1 MITLPMIYDLAG
13 LMFGAVALQ
22 AALDRTNP
30 RRFLSAG
37 FWGLYAVNFL
47 AGSYLPDFA
56 NGVLVLLM
64 VALAALGLGR
74 GSPSTTTT
82 EEKIAG
88 AWRYGNGLFIPALL
102 IPGVTLLGSLVLKS
116 IVIGGRPL
124 IDPAQ
129 ATLISLGLGVIV
141 ALIAALMLLRPPVLA
156 PIHEARR
163 LVETIGWA
171 AVLPQMLAALGAV
184 FAVAGVGTVIA
195 GLLNDYVP
203 LNTPFLSV
211 AAYAIGMA
219 LFTAI
224 MGNAFAAFPVMTA
237 AIGLPLVVHKF
248 GGDPTVVCA
257 LGMLSGFCGTL
268 VTPMAANFNIVPA
281 ALLELPDR
289 NGVIRVQVPTALA
302 LLCGN
307 IILMYFLAFPR

>member
-13 LMFGAVALQ
+13 LMFAAVALQ
-22 AALDRTNP
+22 AALDRANP
-30 RRFLSAG
+30 RRFCSAG
-37 FWGLYAVNFL
+37 FWGLYAINFL
-47 AGSYLPDFA
+47 LGSYLPDIA
-56 NGVLVLLM
+56 NGLLVLAM
-64 VALAALGLGR
+64 VALAAFGLGR
-74 GSPSTTTT
+74 GLPVTTTP
-82 EEKIAG
+82 EEKTLG
-88 AWRYGNGLFIPALL
+88 AARHGNTLFIPALL
-102 IPGVTLLGSLVLKS
+102 IPGVTLAGTLLLKS
-116 IVIGGRPL
+116 GTIAGRPI

-129 ATLISLGLGVIV
+129 ATLISLGLGVVV
-141 ALIAALMLLRPPVLA
+141 ALAAALILLRPPPLA
-156 PIHEARR
+156 PIREARR
-163 LVETIGWA
+163 LAETIGWA

-184 FAVAGVGTVIA
+184 FAAAGVGTVIA

-203 LNTPFLSV
+203 LDTPLLAV
-211 AAYAIGMA
+211 AAYAVGMA

-248 GGDPTVVCA
+248 GGDPAVVCA

-289 NGVIRVQVPTALA
+289 NGVIRVQAPTALI
-302 LLCGN
+302 LLLGN
-307 IILMYFLAFPR
+307 ITLMYYLAFPR

>member
-1 MITLPMIYDLAG
+1 
-13 LMFGAVALQ
+13 
-22 AALDRTNP
+22 
-30 RRFLSAG
+30 
-37 FWGLYAVNFL
+37 
-47 AGSYLPDFA
+47 
-56 NGVLVLLM
+56 M

-74 GSPSTTTT
+74 GAHITTTA
-82 EEKIAG
+82 EERAAG
-88 AWRYGNGLFIPALL
+88 SARYGNILFVPALL
-102 IPGVTLLGSLVLKS
+102 IPGVTLLGTLLLKS
-116 IVIGGRPL
+116 VMIGGRPL
-124 IDPAQ
+124 IEPTQ
-129 ATLISLGLGVIV
+129 ATLISLGLGVVV
-141 ALIAALMLLRPPVLA
+141 ALVAALILLRPPPLA
-156 PIHEARR
+156 PIREARR

-184 FAVAGVGTVIA
+184 FAAAGVGTVIA

-203 LNTPFLSV
+203 LNTPLLAV

-248 GGDPTVVCA
+248 GGDPAVVCA

-281 ALLELPDR
+281 AMLELPDR
-289 NGVIRVQVPTALA
+289 NGVIRVQVPTAFI
-302 LLCGN
+302 LLIGN
-307 IILMYFLAFPR
+307 IILMYLLAFHR

>member
-13 LMFGAVALQ
+13 LMFAAVAVQ
-22 AALDRTNP
+22 AALDRANP
-30 RRFLSAG
+30 RRLFSAG
-37 FWGLYAVNFL
+37 FWGLYAINFL

-56 NGVLVLLM
+56 NGVLVLAM

-74 GSPSTTTT
+74 GAPVTTSADARV
-82 EEKIAG
+82 AG
-88 AWRYGNGLFIPALL
+88 ALRYGNTLFVPALL
-102 IPGVTLLGSLVLKS
+102 IPGVTLLGSLLLKS
-116 IVIGGRPL
+116 VVIAGHPL
-124 IDPAQ
+124 IDPTQ
-129 ATLISLGLGVIV
+129 ATLISLGLGVVV
-141 ALIAALMLLRPPVLA
+141 ALIVTLILLRPPPLA
-156 PIHEARR
+156 PIREARR

-203 LNTPFLSV
+203 LNTPLLAI
-211 AAYAIGMA
+211 AAYAVGMA

-224 MGNAFAAFPVMTA
+224 MGNAFAAFPVITA

-248 GGDPTVVCA
+248 GGDPAVVCA

-289 NGVIRVQVPTALA
+289 NGVIRVQIPTALI
-302 LLCGN
+302 LLLGN
-307 IILMYFLAFPR
+307 IILMYVLAFRR

>member
-1 MITLPMIYDLAG
+1 MITLPMIYAIAG
-13 LMFGAVALQ
+13 AMFAAVALQ
-22 AALDRTNP
+22 AALDRANP
-30 RRFLSAG
+30 RRFFSAG

-47 AGSYLPDFA
+47 AGSYLSDFA
-56 NGVLVLLM
+56 NGILVLAM
-64 VALAALGLGR
+64 VALAAIGLGR
-74 GSPSTTTT
+74 GAPATTTPDQRSG
-82 EEKIAG
+82 G
-88 AWRYGNGLFIPALL
+88 AARYRNLLFIPALL
-102 IPGVTLLGSLVLKS
+102 IPAVTLAGSLFLKS
-116 IVIGGRPL
+116 LTIAGHPL

-129 ATLISLGLGVIV
+129 ATLISLGLGVVV
-141 ALIAALMLLRPPVLA
+141 ALPAALLLLRPPPLA
-156 PIHEARR
+156 PIREARR

-195 GLLNDYVP
+195 GLLNTYVP
-203 LNTPFLSV
+203 LHTPFLAV

-224 MGNAFAAFPVMTA
+224 MGNAYAAFPVMTA

-248 GGDPTVVCA
+248 GGDPAVVGA

-268 VTPMAANFNIVPA
+268 LTPMAANFNIVPA

-289 NGVIRVQVPTALA
+289 NGVIRVQVPTALV
-302 LLCGN
+302 LLMGN
-307 IILMYFLAFPR
+307 IVLMYLLAFHR

>member
-13 LMFGAVALQ
+13 LMFAAVAIE
-22 AALDRTNP
+22 AALDRANP

-37 FWGLYAVNFL
+37 FWGLYAVSFG
-47 AGSYLPDFA
+47 AGSYLPDLA
-56 NGVLVLLM
+56 NGVLVLVM

-74 GSPSTTTT
+74 GAPPTTTPAQRV
-82 EEKIAG
+82 AG
-88 AWRYGNGLFIPALL
+88 AERYGNALFVPALL
-102 IPGVTLLGSLVLKS
+102 IPGVTLIGSLLLKS
-116 IVIGGRPL
+116 VVIGGRPL
-124 IDPAQ
+124 IDPTQ
-129 ATLISLGLGVIV
+129 ATLISLGLGVV
-141 ALIAALMLLRPPVLA
+141 VGLAAALLLLRPPVLA
-156 PIHEARR
+156 PVREARR

-184 FAVAGVGTVIA
+184 FALAGVGTVIA

-203 LNTPFLSV
+203 LDTRLLVV

-248 GGDPTVVCA
+248 GGDPAVVCA
-257 LGMLSGFCGTL
+257 IGMLSGFCGTL

-289 NGVIRVQVPTALA
+289 NGVIRVQVPTALI
-302 LLCGN
+302 LLLGN
-307 IILMYFLAFPR
+307 IILMYLLAFPR

>member
-1 MITLPMIYDLAG
+1 MITLPMVYALAG
-13 LMFGAVALQ
+13 LMFAAVALQ
-22 AALDRTNP
+22 AALDPSNP

-47 AGSYLPDFA
+47 VGSYLPDFA
-56 NGVLVLLM
+56 NGVLVLAM
-64 VALAALGLGR
+64 VALAAIGLGR
-74 GSPSTTTT
+74 GAPKTTTL
-82 EEKIAG
+82 EQRAAG
-88 AWRYGNGLFIPALL
+88 AARYGNILFVPALL
-102 IPGVTLLGSLVLKS
+102 IPAVTLLGTLFLKS
-116 IVIGGRPL
+116 IMIAGRPL

-129 ATLISLGLGVIV
+129 ATLISLGLGVVV
-141 ALIAALMLLRPPVLA
+141 ALPVAMLLLRPPVLA

-203 LNTPFLSV
+203 LTTPLLAV
-211 AAYAIGMA
+211 VAYAVGMA

-248 GGDPTVVCA
+248 GGDPAVVCA

-289 NGVIRVQVPTALA
+289 NGVIRVQVPTAII
-302 LLCGN
+302 LLMGN
-307 IILMYFLAFPR
+307 IVLMYFLAFSR

>member
-13 LMFGAVALQ
+13 LMFAAVALQ
-22 AALDRTNP
+22 AALDRTNR
-30 RRFLSAG
+30 RRFFSAG
-37 FWGLYAVNFL
+37 FWGLYALNFL

-56 NGVLVLLM
+56 NGVLVLAM

-74 GSPSTTTT
+74 GTASTTSPDQRA
-82 EEKIAG
+82 AG
-88 AWRYGNGLFIPALL
+88 AARYGNLLFLPALL
-102 IPGVTLLGSLVLKS
+102 IPAVTLLGTLFLKS
-116 IVIGGRPL
+116 ATIAGHPL

-129 ATLISLGLGVIV
+129 ATLISLGLGVVV
-141 ALIAALMLLRPPVLA
+141 ALPVALLLLRPPPLA
-156 PIHEARR
+156 PIREARR

-203 LNTPFLSV
+203 LHTPLLAV
-211 AAYAIGMA
+211 VAYAMGMA

-224 MGNAFAAFPVMTA
+224 MGNAFAAFPVITA

-248 GGDPTVVCA
+248 GGDPAVVCA

-268 VTPMAANFNIVPA
+268 LTPMAANFNIVPA

-289 NGVIRVQVPTALA
+289 NGVIRVQVPTALI
-302 LLCGN
+302 LLMGN
-307 IILMYFLAFPR
+307 IILMYVLAFHR